1 MKTYKEYAEK
11 GFLGFPERYLKNGDE
26 IDIELAA
33 ALIDRTDMDAADLE
47 TWTAG
52 VLQNPH
58 PADIVAGKGIFDTV
72 QRMTWTKPFIYL
84 GQCFAGEMAN
94 KNPQLSRYV
103 YICSPYSAET
113 EEERTANAEFAE
125 KYCRDIVNE
134 GNIPIAPHIYF
145 TRFMDDGNEAER
157 ILGQEI
163 GIELLKKADSMMVL
177 IGNEKISAGMERE
190 IRYAANHLGIPIEVI
205 GRLRGRKER

>member
-11 GFLGFPERYLKNGDE
+11 GFVGAPELYLKNGDE

-33 ALIDRTDMDAADLE
+33 ELISGTDMDVADLE
-47 TWTAG
+47 AWNG
-52 VLQNPH
+52 GILQSMH
-58 PADIVAGKGIFDTV
+58 PADIIAGQGTFDTI
-72 QRMTWTKPFIYL
+72 QRISWTRPFIYR
-84 GQCFAGEMAN
+84 GQCFAGETAN

-103 YICSPYSAET
+103 YICSPYNAKT
-113 EEERTANAEFAE
+113 EEERTANAAFAE
-125 KYCRDIVNE
+125 KYCRYVVNE

-145 TRFMDDGNEAER
+145 TRFMDNGNEAER

-177 IGNEKISAGMERE
+177 IRNENISAGMERA
-190 IRYAANHLGIPIEVI
+190 IKYAANHLGIPVWMV
-205 GRLRGRKER
+205 RGREER

>member
-11 GFLGFPERYLKNGDE
+11 GFVGAPELYLKNGDE

-33 ALIDRTDMDAADLE
+33 ELISGTDMDVADLE
-47 TWTAG
+47 AWNG
-52 VLQNPH
+52 GILQSMH
-58 PADIVAGKGIFDTV
+58 PADIIAGQGTFDTI
-72 QRMTWTKPFIYL
+72 QRISWTRPFIYR
-84 GQCFAGEMAN
+84 GQCFAGETAN

-103 YICSPYSAET
+103 YICSPYNAKT
-113 EEERTANAEFAE
+113 EVERTANAAFAE
-125 KYCRDIVNE
+125 KYCRYVVNE

-145 TRFMDDGNEAER
+145 TRFMDNGNEAER

-177 IGNEKISAGMERE
+177 IRNENISAGMERE
-190 IRYAANHLGIPIEVI
+190 IKYAANHLGIPVWMV
-205 GRLRGRKER
+205 RGREER

>member
-11 GFLGFPERYLKNGDE
+11 GFVGAPELYLKNGDE

-33 ALIDRTDMDAADLE
+33 ELISGTDMDVADLE
-47 TWTAG
+47 AWNG
-52 VLQNPH
+52 GILQSMH
-58 PADIVAGKGIFDTV
+58 PADIIAGQGTFDTI
-72 QRMTWTKPFIYL
+72 QRISWTRPFIYR
-84 GQCFAGEMAN
+84 GQCFAGETAN

-103 YICSPYSAET
+103 YICSPYNAKT
-113 EEERTANAEFAE
+113 EEERTANAAFAE
-125 KYCRDIVNE
+125 KYCRYIVNE

-145 TRFMDDGNEAER
+145 TRFMDNGNEAER

-177 IGNEKISAGMERE
+177 IRNENISAGMERE
-190 IRYAANHLGIPIEVI
+190 IKYAANHLGIPAQMV
-205 GRLRGRKER
+205 RGR

>member
-11 GFLGFPERYLKNGDE
+11 GFVGAPELYLKNGDE

-33 ALIDRTDMDAADLE
+33 ELISGTDMDIADLE
-47 TWTAG
+47 AWNG
-52 VLQNPH
+52 GILQSMH
-58 PADIVAGKGIFDTV
+58 PADIIAGQGTFDTI
-72 QRMTWTKPFIYL
+72 QRISWTRPFIYR
-84 GQCFAGEMAN
+84 GQCFAGETAN

-103 YICSPYSAET
+103 YICSPYNAKT
-113 EEERTANAEFAE
+113 EVERTANAAFAE
-125 KYCRDIVNE
+125 KYCRYVVNE

-145 TRFMDDGNEAER
+145 TRFMDNGNEAER

-177 IGNEKISAGMERE
+177 IRNENISAGMERE
-190 IRYAANHLGIPIEVI
+190 IKYAANHLGIPVWMV
-205 GRLRGRKER
+205 RGREER

>member
-11 GFLGFPERYLKNGDE
+11 GFVGAPELYLKNGDE

-33 ALIDRTDMDAADLE
+33 ELISGTDMDVADPE
-47 TWTAG
+47 AWNG
-52 VLQNPH
+52 GILQSMH
-58 PADIVAGKGIFDTV
+58 PADIIAGQGTFDTI
-72 QRMTWTKPFIYL
+72 QRISWTRPFIYR
-84 GQCFAGEMAN
+84 GQCFAGETAN

-103 YICSPYSAET
+103 YICSPYNAKT
-113 EEERTANAEFAE
+113 EEERTANAAFAE
-125 KYCRDIVNE
+125 KYCRYIVNE

-145 TRFMDDGNEAER
+145 TRFMDNGNEAER

-177 IGNEKISAGMERE
+177 IRNENISAGMERE
-190 IRYAANHLGIPIEVI
+190 IKYAANHLGIPVQMV
-205 GRLRGRKER
+205 RGR

>member
-11 GFLGFPERYLKNGDE
+11 GFVGAPELYLKNGDE

-33 ALIDRTDMDAADLE
+33 ELISGTDMDVADLE
-47 TWTAG
+47 AWNG
-52 VLQNPH
+52 GILQSMH
-58 PADIVAGKGIFDTV
+58 PADIIAGQGTFDTN
-72 QRMTWTKPFIYL
+72 QRISWTRPFIYR
-84 GQCFAGEMAN
+84 GQCFAGETAN

-103 YICSPYSAET
+103 YICSPYNAKT
-113 EEERTANAEFAE
+113 EEERTANAAFAE
-125 KYCRDIVNE
+125 KYCRYIVNE

-145 TRFMDDGNEAER
+145 TRFMDNGNEAER

-177 IGNEKISAGMERE
+177 IRNENISAGMERE
-190 IRYAANHLGIPIEVI
+190 IKYAANHLGIPVQMV
-205 GRLRGRKER
+205 RGR

>member
-11 GFLGFPERYLKNGDE
+11 GFVGAPELYLKNGDE

-33 ALIDRTDMDAADLE
+33 ELISGTDMDVADLE
-47 TWTAG
+47 AWNG
-52 VLQNPH
+52 GILQSMH
-58 PADIVAGKGIFDTV
+58 PADIIAGQGTFDTI
-72 QRMTWTKPFIYL
+72 QRISWTRPFIYR
-84 GQCFAGEMAN
+84 GQCFAGETAN

-103 YICSPYSAET
+103 YICSPYNAKT
-113 EEERTANAEFAE
+113 EGERTANAAFAE
-125 KYCRDIVNE
+125 KYCRYVVNE

-145 TRFMDDGNEAER
+145 TRFMDNGNEAER

-177 IGNEKISAGMERE
+177 IRNENISAGMERE
-190 IRYAANHLGIPIEVI
+190 IKYAANHLGIPVWMV
-205 GRLRGRKER
+205 RGREER

>member
-11 GFLGFPERYLKNGDE
+11 GLVGAPELYLKNGDE

-33 ALIDRTDMDAADLE
+33 ELISGTDMDIADLE
-47 TWTAG
+47 AWNG
-52 VLQNPH
+52 GILQSMH
-58 PADIVAGKGIFDTV
+58 PADIIAGQGTFDTI
-72 QRMTWTKPFIYL
+72 QRISWTRPFIYR
-84 GQCFAGEMAN
+84 GQCFAGETAN

-103 YICSPYSAET
+103 YICSPYNAKT
-113 EEERTANAEFAE
+113 EVERTANAAFAE
-125 KYCRDIVNE
+125 KYCRYVVNE

-145 TRFMDDGNEAER
+145 TRFMDNGNEAER

-177 IGNEKISAGMERE
+177 IRNENISAGMERE
-190 IRYAANHLGIPIEVI
+190 IKYAANHLGIPVWMV
-205 GRLRGRKER
+205 RGREER

>member
-11 GFLGFPERYLKNGDE
+11 GFVGAPELYLKNGDE

-33 ALIDRTDMDAADLE
+33 ELISGTDMDVADLE
-47 TWTAG
+47 AWNG
-52 VLQNPH
+52 GILQSMH
-58 PADIVAGKGIFDTV
+58 PADIIAGQGTFDTIK
-72 QRMTWTKPFIYL
+72 RISWTRPFIYR
-84 GQCFAGEMAN
+84 GQCFAGETAN

-103 YICSPYSAET
+103 YICSPYNAKT
-113 EEERTANAEFAE
+113 EEERTANAAFAE
-125 KYCRDIVNE
+125 KYCRYIVNE

-145 TRFMDDGNEAER
+145 TRFMDNGNEAER

-177 IGNEKISAGMERE
+177 IRNENISAGMERE
-190 IRYAANHLGIPIEVI
+190 IKYAANHLGIPVQMV
-205 GRLRGRKER
+205 RGR

>member
-11 GFLGFPERYLKNGDE
+11 GFVGAPELYLKNGDE

-33 ALIDRTDMDAADLE
+33 ELISGTDMDVADLE
-47 TWTAG
+47 AWNG
-52 VLQNPH
+52 GILQSMH
-58 PADIVAGKGIFDTV
+58 PADIIAGQGTFDTI
-72 QRMTWTKPFIYL
+72 QRISWTRPFIYR
-84 GQCFAGEMAN
+84 GQCFAGETAN

-103 YICSPYSAET
+103 YICSPYNAKT
-113 EEERTANAEFAE
+113 EEERTANAAFAE
-125 KYCRDIVNE
+125 KYCRYIVNE

-145 TRFMDDGNEAER
+145 TRFMDNGNEAER

-177 IGNEKISAGMERE
+177 IRNENISAGMERE
-190 IRYAANHLGIPIEVI
+190 IKYAANHLGIPVQMV
-205 GRLRGRKER
+205 RGR